1 MPAEPLPDYFELLR
15 QMTGMSGLGQGASA
29 PPMGVMDPAEIE
41 KRIRELQTVSS
52 WLQMQ
57 VNALTLS
64 IKALEYQRDTLNLM
78 GQQKN
83 EFGNVTADDM
93 ARFAA
98 AFDPTQ
104 WMKNVM
110 PATQSADGSEQNVV
124 GGKTAANKR
133 KIKTSRPRS
142 R

>member
-1 MPAEPLPDYFELLR
+1 MPAESLPDYFELLR
-15 QMTGMSGLGQGASA
+15 QMTGMSGLAGGSGEPHIGAI
-29 PPMGVMDPAEIE
+29 DPVEIE
-41 KRIRELQTVSS
+41 KKIRELQTVSG

-64 IKALEYQRDTLNLM
+64 IKTLEYQRDTLNLM
-78 GQQKN
+78 EQKKN

-98 AFDPTQ
+98 AFDPAQ
-104 WMKNVM
+104 WMKNMM
-110 PATQSADGSEQNVV
+110 PAAQADGEPKQSTG
-124 GGKTAANKR
+124 GGKSAGKRPKTKTAK
-133 KIKTSRPRS
+133 PRS

>member
-15 QMTGMSGLGQGASA
+15 QMTGMSGLAGTGGE
-29 PPMGVMDPAEIE
+29 PHIGTIDPAEIE
-41 KRIRELQTVSS
+41 KKIRELQTVSG

-57 VNALTLS
+57 MNALTLS
-64 IKALEYQRDTLNLM
+64 IKTLEYQRDTLKLM
-78 GQQKN
+78 EQQKN

-98 AFDPTQ
+98 AFDPAQ
-104 WMKNVM
+104 WMKNMM
-110 PATQSADGSEQNVV
+110 PPAQAADGSKQNVA
-124 GGKTAANKR
+124 GGKAE
-133 KIKTSRPRS
+133 KTKSSKPRS